1 MLVLGID
8 PGSRIAGWGL
18 VEESNG
24 RITAIDFGVVKPP
37 ATGDIFPRL
46 KHIFVEF
53 AKIVKTKKPSV
64 LAVEDVFFA
73 QNVRSALMLGQA
85 RSAAILP
92 GLTKGLPVYGY
103 SALQVKKA
111 LVGTGRAEKSQV
123 AEMVRRIC
131 RMKEKPKPAD
141 VTDAIAVAICHL
153 HTSPMMRRIT
163 AG

>member
-8 PGSRIAGWGL
+8 PGSRVAGWGL
-18 VEESNG
+18 VEERNR
-24 RITAIDFGVVKPP
+24 RIRAVAFGVVKPP
-37 ATGDIFPRL
+37 TTGDIFLRL

-53 AKIVKTKKPSV
+53 AEIIKTQKPSE

-73 QNVRSALMLGQA
+73 QNVKSALLLGQA

-92 GLTKGLPVYGY
+92 GLTTGLPVYGY

-123 AEMVRRIC
+123 AEMVCRIC
-131 RMKEKPKPAD
+131 GMKEKPKPSD
-141 VTDAIAVAICHL
+141 VTDAIAVAICHI
-153 HTSPMMRRIT
+153 HTSPMLKRIN